1 MEINGATGATGQT
14 GGQSSQDAESL
25 ADTFDDFLLLLTTQL
40 QNQDPLSP
48 MDTNEFTQ
56 QLVAFTEVE
65 QSIKTNDRLEELIA
79 LQLGNQITN
88 ATGYIGRNVEA
99 ESDFLSLADGEAT
112 LTYGLTASAERTTI
126 QIQDESGSVVRT
138 ITGETGPGLH
148 RLDWD
153 GTDDDGGQLP
163 DGVYRAVVT
172 AVDGDDA
179 PISVATGTV
188 GRVTGVEIF
197 DGQVVLALNDLRI
210 PINKVVA
217 VTESAAGTQS

>member
-1 MEINGATGATGQT
+1 METSGVTSTASQTSQQIGLDTG
-14 GGQSSQDAESL
+14 SL
-25 ADTFDDFLLLLTTQL
+25 AETFDNFLLLLTTQL

-56 QLVAFTEVE
+56 QLVAFNEVE
-65 QSIKTNDRLEELIA
+65 QSIKTNDRLEQLID
-79 LQLGNQITN
+79 LQLGNQLTD
-88 ATGYIGRNVEA
+88 ASSYIGRDVEA
-99 ESDFLSLADGEAT
+99 ESEFLSLDGGQTT
-112 LTYGLTASAERTTI
+112 LTYGLTAAATRTTI
-126 QIQDESGSVVRT
+126 QIQDTSGLVVRT
-138 ITGETGPGLH
+138 ISGETEPGLH

-172 AVDGDDA
+172 AVDSNDA

-197 DGQVVLALNDLRI
+197 DGQVMLSLNDLKI
-210 PINKVVA
+210 PVSKVVS
-217 VTESAAGTQS
+217 VSETAAGT